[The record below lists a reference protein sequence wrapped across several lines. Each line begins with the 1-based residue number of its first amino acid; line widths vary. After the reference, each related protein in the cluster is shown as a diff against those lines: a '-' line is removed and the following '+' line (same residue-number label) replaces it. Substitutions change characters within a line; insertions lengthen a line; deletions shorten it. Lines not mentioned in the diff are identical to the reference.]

1 MSLLSNIQNA
11 GADRYARGASPSMR
25 ERRINRA
32 VSCLICEHICKLTRQ
47 WVLVQY
53 PSMCKDQNVN
63 TQIPVLYICIYVRIS
78 GESTKRPVL
87 YEEKLT
93 LQAEL
98 FITQFKVISLRN

>member
-47 WVLVQY
+47 WAPVPVNVQRPEREY
-53 PSMCKDQNVN
+53 TDSCP
-63 TQIPVLYICIYVRIS
+63 IYICIYVRIS
-78 GESTKRPVL
+78 GESAKRPVL